1 MKSVIKVIN
10 MKSQKDASSIQS
22 AVINNEGIIAIQT
35 SLKKNEITVIYN
47 DIYINI
53 DKIIGI
59 IEDLGYV
66 IIWFWFLNII
76 QKFKDMYYKML

>member
-10 MKSQKDASSIQS
+10 MKTQKDASSIQN
-22 AVINNEGIIAIQT
+22 AVINNDGIIAIQT
-35 SLKKNEITVIYN
+35 SVRKNEITVIYN
-47 DIYINI
+47 DMYISV

-66 IIWFWFLNII
+66 TI
-76 QKFKDMYYKML
+76 

>member
-10 MKSQKDASSIQS
+10 MKTQKDASSIQS

-35 SLKKNEITVIYN
+35 SVKKNEITVIYN
-47 DIYINI
+47 DMYISV

-66 IIWFWFLNII
+66 TV
-76 QKFKDMYYKML
+76 

>member
-10 MKSQKDASSIQS
+10 MKTQKDASSIQN
-22 AVINNEGIIAIQT
+22 AVINNDGIIAIQT
-35 SLKKNEITVIYN
+35 SVRKNEITVIYN
-47 DIYINI
+47 DMYISI

-66 IIWFWFLNII
+66 TI
-76 QKFKDMYYKML
+76 

>member
-10 MKSQKDASSIQS
+10 MKTQKDASSIQN

-35 SLKKNEITVIYN
+35 SVRKNEITVIYN
-47 DIYINI
+47 DMYISI

-66 IIWFWFLNII
+66 TI
-76 QKFKDMYYKML
+76 

>member
-53 DKIIGI
+53 DKISGI

-66 IIWFWFLNII
+66 II
-76 QKFKDMYYKML
+76 

>member
-1 MKSVIKVIN
+1 MKSVIKVVN
-10 MKSQKDASSIQS
+10 MKSPKDASSIQS

-35 SLKKNEITVIYN
+35 SVKKNEITVIYN
-47 DIYINI
+47 DMYISV

-66 IIWFWFLNII
+66 TI
-76 QKFKDMYYKML
+76 

>member
-10 MKSQKDASSIQS
+10 MKTQKDASSIQS

-35 SLKKNEITVIYN
+35 SVKKNEITVIYN
-47 DIYINI
+47 DMYISV

-66 IIWFWFLNII
+66 TI
-76 QKFKDMYYKML
+76 

>member
-10 MKSQKDASSIQS
+10 MKTQKDASSIQN

-35 SLKKNEITVIYN
+35 SVRKNEITVIYN
-47 DIYINI
+47 DMYISV

-66 IIWFWFLNII
+66 TI
-76 QKFKDMYYKML
+76 

>member
-10 MKSQKDASSIQS
+10 MKTQKDASSIQS

-35 SLKKNEITVIYN
+35 SVKKNEITVIYN
-47 DIYINI
+47 DMYISI

-66 IIWFWFLNII
+66 TI
-76 QKFKDMYYKML
+76 

>member
-66 IIWFWFLNII
+66 II
-76 QKFKDMYYKML
+76 